1 MITMG
6 IYVPSMDRSQNIGHG
21 VPRFASPSL
30 RSKLVYVVPEA
41 QRDDYVIAIAD
52 AERNYPGMKGAQVIG
67 CPEKGIAKTRH
78 WIGHYANW
86 KGQDKFLMLD
96 DDAWFFKRAAPD
108 ATNLVKCEGDDTD
121 VMIQDVQTMLN
132 TYAHVG
138 ISAREGNNRL
148 PLAGDQ
154 TMTCVENTRTLRCLA
169 YQTLLFLAC
178 QHGRV
183 EVMEDFDVNLQ
194 LLEQGYKNAN
204 LCYWSQDQRQTNAPG
219 GCSSYRS
226 HEVQDRSAR
235 RLVELHP
242 GIVALRQKQNKS
254 GGEFGT
260 RTEVTIYWKKAFQQ
274 GCDLYKGK

>member
-6 IYVPSMDRSQNIGHG
+6 IYVPSLDRYKDIGWG
-21 VPRFASPSL
+21 VPRFASPGL

-41 QRDDYVIAIAD
+41 QVQDYRARIAQSD
-52 AERNYPGMKGAQVIG
+52 LLGMRAAKVIG
-67 CPEKGIAKTRH
+67 CPEKGIAATRR
-78 WIGHYANW
+78 WIGEHANSVD
-86 KGQDKFLMLD
+86 QEKFLMLD
-96 DDAWFFKRAAPD
+96 DDVWFFKRAAPD

-154 TMTCVENTRTLRCLA
+154 TMACVENTRTLRCLA
-169 YQTLLFLAC
+169 YQTALFRAC
-178 QHGRV
+178 EHGRV

-219 GCSSYRS
+219 GCSTYRS
-226 HEVQDRSAR
+226 QEVQRVSAE
-235 RLVELHP
+235 RLAELHP
-242 GIVALRQKQNKS
+242 GIVALRQKENKS
-254 GGEFGT
+254 GGEFGK
-260 RTEVTIYWKKAFQQ
+260 RTEVTIYWKKAFQK